1 MKEIKLT
8 RGKVALVDDEDF
20 EELNKYKW
28 CTCKKRHTF
37 YAVRR
42 TRDGSRKGR
51 IIYMHRQILG
61 FPKKVDHRDGCGTHN
76 QKNNLRVCTNR
87 QNHMNSR
94 PRLGCSSKFKGV
106 TFFEKGNKWLA
117 RLVLEGKSFSL
128 GLHATEEDAALAYN
142 RKAIEIFGEFARLN
156 IIT

>member
-1 MKEIKLT
+1 
-8 RGKVALVDDEDF
+8 
-20 EELNKYKW
+20 
-28 CTCKKRHTF
+28 
-37 YAVRR
+37 
-42 TRDGSRKGR
+42 
-51 IIYMHRQILG
+51 
-61 FPKKVDHRDGCGTHN
+61 
-76 QKNNLRVCTNR
+76 
-87 QNHMNSR
+87 MNSR